1 MLLVFSCI
9 SFTWKTL
16 YKIGYNNNTNQISAA
31 EINIC
36 AQCQGAWLTSEQFAA
51 LIRELLKEAHGKSA
65 SEYTKI
71 CLQTAMEMVT
81 NPGSIMTEWQE
92 FKTVLDLLRHRI
104 FIDHPKLRQLM
115 DGLQKSMP
123 L

>member
-1 MLLVFSCI
+1 
-9 SFTWKTL
+9 
-16 YKIGYNNNTNQISAA
+16 
-31 EINIC
+31 
-36 AQCQGAWLTSEQFAA
+36 
-51 LIRELLKEAHGKSA
+51 
-65 SEYTKI
+65 
-71 CLQTAMEMVT
+71 MVT

-115 DGLQKSMP
+115 AGLQKSMP